1 MQTLPFTPQS
11 EVAYGTRQSECRT
24 ATSQYNNHG
33 GTGHPTPNDHQHSY
47 HRGASRPIL
56 IVEDDRGL
64 STMLTLALED
74 ARYTVTIAE
83 NGADALERLKAIR
96 PRLILLD
103 LRMPIMDGPA
113 FLHEI
118 YEHSPLTEPLPPIII
133 MTAYGDIDPEVSK
146 LGLPSIIK
154 PMKID
159 MLLQMIQQY
168 AEAE

>member
-1 MQTLPFTPQS
+1 MQTLPFTPQP
-11 EVAYGTRQSECRT
+11 EVVRDAWQADCQT
-24 ATSQYNNHG
+24 ATAQSNNHG
-33 GTGHPTPNDHQHSY
+33 STGHPTPTDHHHVNRRS
-47 HRGASRPIL
+47 ATRPIL

-64 STMLTLALED
+64 STMLALALED
-74 ARYTVTIAE
+74 ARYTVEVAE
-83 NGADALERLKAIR
+83 NGADALERLKVIR

-113 FLHEI
+113 FLREI
-118 YEHSPLTEPLPPIII
+118 YNHSPIPEPLPPIII
-133 MTAYGDIDPEVSK
+133 MTAYGDIDPEVTK

-159 MLLQMIQQY
+159 VLIHMIQQY

>member
-11 EVAYGTRQSECRT
+11 EAADDTSHAESPAAMPQYDHLGT
-24 ATSQYNNHG
+24 ADHPAPADPHHG
-33 GTGHPTPNDHQHSY
+33 Y
-47 HRGASRPIL
+47 HRSASRPIL

-64 STMLTLALED
+64 STMLALALED
-74 ARYTVTIAE
+74 ARYTVDIAE
-83 NGADALERLKAIR
+83 NGADALERLKTIR

-113 FLHEI
+113 FLREI
-118 YEHSPLTEPLPPIII
+118 YEHAPLAEPLPPIII
-133 MTAYGDIDPEVSK
+133 MTAYGDIDPDVSK

-159 MLLQMIQQY
+159 VLLQIIQQY

>member
-1 MQTLPFTPQS
+1 MQTLPFTPQP
-11 EVAYGTRQSECRT
+11 EVTLDARRTDCLTAVPQDHDHHSTR
-24 ATSQYNNHG
+24 
-33 GTGHPTPNDHQHSY
+33 HPTPTDHNYQVRSS
-47 HRGASRPIL
+47 AVRPIL
-56 IVEDDRGL
+56 IVEDDLGL

-74 ARYTVTIAE
+74 ARYMVAVAE
-83 NGADALERLKAIR
+83 NGAEALERLKTLR

-113 FLHEI
+113 FLREI
-118 YEHSPLTEPLPPIII
+118 FERGHAFMPLPPIII
-133 MTAYGDIDPEVSK
+133 MTAYGDLDPEVSK

-159 MLLQMIQQY
+159 MLLQMIEQY

>member
-1 MQTLPFTPQS
+1 MTQLNS
-11 EVAYGTRQSECRT
+11 A
-24 ATSQYNNHG
+24 
-33 GTGHPTPNDHQHSY
+33 
-47 HRGASRPIL
+47 RPIL

-74 ARYTVTIAE
+74 AQYLVVVAE
-83 NGADALERLKAIR
+83 NGADALERLKAHR

-113 FLHEI
+113 FLREI
-118 YEHSPLTEPLPPIII
+118 FSNQHTFAPLPPILI
-133 MTAYGDIDPEVSK
+133 MTAYGDIEPEVSK

-159 MLLQMIQQY
+159 KLLQMIEQY

>member
-1 MQTLPFTPQS
+1 MQTLPFTPQP
-11 EVAYGTRQSECRT
+11 EVARDGWQADQI
-24 ATSQYNNHG
+24 ATSQPNNHG
-33 GTGHPTPNDHQHSY
+33 TNDHPTPTGHS
-47 HRGASRPIL
+47 HVNRRSTARPVL

-64 STMLTLALED
+64 STMLALALEE
-74 ARYTVTIAE
+74 ARYNVEVAE
-83 NGADALERLKAIR
+83 NGADALERLKVIR

-113 FLHEI
+113 FLREI
-118 YEHSPLTEPLPPIII
+118 YSQSALADGLPPIII
-133 MTAYGDIDPEVSK
+133 MTAYGDIDPEVTR

>member
-1 MQTLPFTPQS
+1 MQTLPFTPQP
-11 EVAYGTRQSECRT
+11 EVARDSWQADQI
-24 ATSQYNNHG
+24 ATSQSNNHG
-33 GTGHPTPNDHQHSY
+33 STDHPTPTGHQHVN
-47 HRGASRPIL
+47 HRSTTRPIL

-64 STMLTLALED
+64 STMLALALEE
-74 ARYTVTIAE
+74 ARYTVAVAE
-83 NGADALERLKAIR
+83 NGADAIERLKAIR

-113 FLHEI
+113 FLREI
-118 YEHSPLTEPLPPIII
+118 YNHSSLTDSLPPIII
-133 MTAYGDIDPEVSK
+133 MTAYGDIDPEVTK

-159 MLLQMIQQY
+159 LLLQMIQQY

>member
-1 MQTLPFTPQS
+1 MQILPYTPQP
-11 EVAYGTRQSECRT
+11 EVTHDSWRVDCPLQS
-24 ATSQYNNHG
+24 N
-33 GTGHPTPNDHQHSY
+33 HQHSTGGPAPTD
-47 HRGASRPIL
+47 HDHMTQLNSARPIL

-74 ARYTVTIAE
+74 AQYLVVVAE
-83 NGADALERLKAIR
+83 NGADALERLKAHR

-113 FLHEI
+113 FLREI
-118 YEHSPLTEPLPPIII
+118 FSNQHTFAPLPPILI
-133 MTAYGDIDPEVSK
+133 MTAYGDIEPEVSK

-159 MLLQMIQQY
+159 KLLQMIEQY

>member
-1 MQTLPFTPQS
+1 
-11 EVAYGTRQSECRT
+11 
-24 ATSQYNNHG
+24 
-33 GTGHPTPNDHQHSY
+33 
-47 HRGASRPIL
+47 L

-74 ARYTVTIAE
+74 AQYTVVVAD
-83 NGADALERLKAIR
+83 NGADALERLRASR

-103 LRMPIMDGPA
+103 LRMPVMDGPA
-113 FLHEI
+113 FLREI
-118 YEHSPLTEPLPPIII
+118 FDNQPRFAPLPPILI
-133 MTAYGDIDPEVSK
+133 MTAYGDLDPAVSK

-159 MLLQMIQQY
+159 KLLQMIEQY

>member
-1 MQTLPFTPQS
+1 MQTLPFTPQP
-11 EVAYGTRQSECRT
+11 EVANDGWRADCLSTT
-24 ATSQYNNHG
+24 PQYNYHQSPGEPSPIDHDHLG
-33 GTGHPTPNDHQHSY
+33 GASP
-47 HRGASRPIL
+47 SRPIL

-74 ARYTVTIAE
+74 ARYTVEVSE
-83 NGADALERLKAIR
+83 NGAEALVRLKTLR

-103 LRMPIMDGPA
+103 LRMPIMDGPT
-113 FLHEI
+113 FLRQLFSERH
-118 YEHSPLTEPLPPIII
+118 PVAPLPPIII
-133 MTAYGDIDPEVSK
+133 MTAYGDIDPEVSR

-159 MLLQMIQQY
+159 ALLQMIEQY

>member
-1 MQTLPFTPQS
+1 MQTLPFTPQP
-11 EVAYGTRQSECRT
+11 EVIRDGWQADCQT
-24 ATSQYNNHG
+24 ATSQTNNHG
-33 GTGHPTPNDHQHSY
+33 STDNPTPTGHDYLNRRSVI
-47 HRGASRPIL
+47 RPIL

-64 STMLTLALED
+64 STMLALALED
-74 ARYTVTIAE
+74 ARYTVRVAE
-83 NGADALERLKAIR
+83 NGADALEHLKAIR

-113 FLHEI
+113 FLREI
-118 YEHSPLTEPLPPIII
+118 YNHSPVPELLPPIII

-159 MLLQMIQQY
+159 MLIQMIQQY